1 MLARSFYKSTSIN
14 VCYIFSN
21 ILLRSEHPGATLR
34 WLAKE
39 QFIDYLYQGLNDFL
53 SKEKQFT
60 LEIATTTLFF
70 KLLKQEP
77 LLVPSSSRL
86 FEFTTLVKN
95 VSWWDESL
103 NEIQFV
109 PFEENADN
117 LSEILPEFRLFY
129 EETIL
134 GFFKNYFKHQAE
146 KIRKAE
152 ELEHIAHE

>member
-14 VCYIFSN
+14 VCYVFSN

-60 LEIATTTLFF
+60 LEIATTTLLF

-129 EETIL
+129 EENIL
-134 GFFKNYFKHQAE
+134 AFFKNYFKHQAE